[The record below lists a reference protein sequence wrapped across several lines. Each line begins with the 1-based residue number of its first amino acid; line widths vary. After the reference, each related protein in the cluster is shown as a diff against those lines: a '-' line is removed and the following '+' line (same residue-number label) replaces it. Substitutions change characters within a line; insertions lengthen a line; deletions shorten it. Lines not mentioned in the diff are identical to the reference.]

1 MKQRTATTA
10 RRLRHTTDPRPR
22 AALGQ
27 PMEKTPPNPEDLHQE
42 ADVLE
47 VTPDGPMTAELWDG
61 LDFSATVRRAM
72 VREDAELQ
80 ELSPPHDLTE
90 AQSSEPEAE

>member
-10 RRLRHTTDPRPR
+10 RRLRHTTDPRPH

-27 PMEKTPPNPEDLHQE
+27 PMEETPPHPADLPQE
-42 ADVLE
+42 ADVLD
-47 VTPDGPMTAELWDG
+47 VAPDEPMTAELWDG

-72 VREDAELQ
+72 ISEDAELQ
-80 ELSPPHDLTE
+80 EITAPHDPGRG
-90 AQSSEPEAE
+90 QIV